1 MTRIIDWAA
10 THSRMV
16 LACLLLSIAAGTAAY
31 ISLPREGSPDIEI
44 PAYFVSVPFP
54 GISAEDSERLL
65 VRPLESRLRDLD
77 GLEEITSTAAENYA
91 GVSLSFAFGID
102 RSKMLADIRDRVDRA
117 ESEFPAGASS
127 ATISEF
133 SFSDFPVVVVVI
145 SGNLPERTLL
155 RVANE
160 IQETLESLGP
170 VLEAG
175 LSGVRDEM
183 LEVIIDPL
191 QLEAYNVSANELVS
205 VVSRNNQLVAAGEIE
220 TEQGAFALKIP
231 SSYESPQD
239 VRELPI
245 KVNGGR
251 VVTLGDLADIKM
263 TYQDRTGTSRQ
274 NGEATFALQ
283 VVKRKGANIIETSQ
297 LVKDTVS
304 GLRASW
310 PDELNGAIS
319 ITYVQDQSDSVSA
332 MVNQLQGS
340 VLTAI
345 AIVMIVVLAALGMRS
360 AILVGFAIPTS
371 FLLCFALLSV
381 MNIAISNIV
390 MFGLILSVGMLVD
403 SAIVIVEL
411 GDRNIREG
419 VGPMRAFRNAAKRMF
434 WPIISSTATTLCAF
448 LPMLFWPGMPGQ
460 FMGTLPVTII
470 FVLSASMVVA
480 LVFLPVVGGVS
491 GRVTRAFETMTA
503 SLRTMRFRTRLFL
516 LGGFVLLG
524 FGSAMAVL
532 NPGMISGDTPGGRN
546 LLATLPGA
554 LLFAVSAFA
563 ISMTVRS
570 LKPKASEPL
579 ETGIK
584 RTEFGKFIKLIVG
597 NPVMPVLVVVATVAF
612 VASTVRYY
620 MANNNGVTFF
630 VETEPDQVRVYVR
643 ARGNLSLHEKDE
655 LVREVEQ
662 LILGTEGIA
671 SVFSTAGSGGLN
683 NAGGS
688 ARPVDTIGDVQVEF
702 LPWEERQ
709 QLGGLVKDSR
719 KIMDLLESKLAD
731 IPGIHTDV
739 QTESNGPQQGKPV
752 SLRLTGD
759 NWEDLVAA
767 ATKVRTKFDNTE
779 GLLFI
784 EDTRPLP
791 GIDWQI
797 DIDVEKAGRF
807 GADVQT
813 VGAMLQ
819 LVTRGILLD
828 EMRVDSSDEEIE
840 IRVRLPEGDRLL
852 STLDT
857 LRIRTDRGL
866 VPLSNFVTRI
876 PVDQLPEIS
885 RADQSRY
892 IDVRSDVN
900 PTLRNEN
907 GRPMTPTERIQF
919 LTDWIENEAGLPGSV
934 SWNWTGDQE
943 EQQESQ
949 TFLIQAFIGALGL
962 MFAVLLA
969 QFNSVYNSVLVLLAV
984 VLSTSGVL
992 IGMVVMNQPFSIIM
1006 TGTGIVALAGIVV
1019 NNNIVLIDTYQEYAK
1034 YMPRLEAI
1042 VRTAEVRIRPV
1053 LLTSITTIA
1062 GLTPMMYGYSIDIV
1076 NGGYTVNTPTS
1087 LWWKQLATAVVFG
1100 LSTATALT
1108 LVFTPSLLALRVWAA
1123 KGSYGLTRRLAATT
1137 LGKSSQVA
1145 LDMRLERALKKTK
1158 DLTFV
1163 WDPSEPAVAMA
1174 SESGSSPQSA
1184 ASSIKP
1190 SEDATRVVPNKP
1202 DENESRAA
1210 QMTER
1215 ALRRKIAPAPTPAQ
1229 GQNEIEAKKTSTR
1242 TIREPANEERPPI
1255 LHAAE

>member
-31 ISLPREGSPDIEI
+31 VSLPREGAPDIEI

-65 VRPLESRLRDLD
+65 VRPLEARLRDLD
-77 GLEEITSTAAENYA
+77 GLSEITSTAAENYA
-91 GVSLSFAFGID
+91 GVSLSFDFGMD
-102 RSKMLADIRDRVDRA
+102 RSKTLADIRDRVDRA

-191 QLEAYNVSANELVS
+191 QLEAYNVTANELVS

-220 TEQGAFALKIP
+220 TERGAFALKIP
-231 SSYESPQD
+231 SSYESAQD
-239 VRELPI
+239 VRDLPI

-263 TYQDRTGTSRQ
+263 TYQDRAGTSRQ

-283 VVKRKGANIIETSQ
+283 IVKRKGANIIETSQ
-297 LVKDTVS
+297 LVKDAVS
-304 GLRASW
+304 EIRAAW
-310 PDELNGAIS
+310 PDELNNAIS
-319 ITYVQDQSDSVSA
+319 ITYVQDQSDSVSG

-340 VLTAI
+340 VLTAVS
-345 AIVMIVVLAALGMRS
+345 IVMIVVLAALGMRS

-419 VGPMRAFRNAAKRMF
+419 VGPMRAYRNAAKRMF

-491 GRVTRAFETMTA
+491 GRVTRTFESMTA
-503 SLRTMRFRTRLFL
+503 SLRRMGLRSKLLL

-532 NPGMISGDTPGGRN
+532 SPGLISGGAPDGRS
-546 LLATLPGA
+546 LMATLPAA

-570 LKPKASEPL
+570 LKPKKSEPL
-579 ETGIK
+579 EAGNK

-612 VASTVRYY
+612 VAGTVRYY
-620 MANNNGVTFF
+620 MSNNNGVAFF
-630 VETEPDQVRVYVR
+630 VETEPEQVRVYVR

-662 LILGTEGIA
+662 IILGTEGVA
-671 SVFSTAGSGGLN
+671 SVFATAGRGGLN
-683 NAGGS
+683 NAGGG
-688 ARPVDTIGDVQVEF
+688 ARPVDSIGEVQIEF
-702 LPWEERQ
+702 MRWEERQ
-709 QLGGLVKDSR
+709 RLGGLAQDSR
-719 KIMDLLESKLAD
+719 RIVDLLETKLAD
-731 IPGIHTDV
+731 LPGIRADV
-739 QTESNGPQQGKPV
+739 QIESNGPQQGKPV

-759 NWEDLVAA
+759 NWKDLMAA
-767 ATKVRTKFDNTE
+767 ATKVRSKFDDTE

-813 VGAMLQ
+813 VGSMLQ

-857 LRIRTDRGL
+857 LRIRTQQGL
-866 VPLSNFVTRI
+866 VPLSNFVTRT

-892 IDVRSDVN
+892 IDVRAGVN
-900 PTLRNEN
+900 PTLLNES

-919 LTDWIENEAGLPGSV
+919 LTQWMETEAGLPESV
-934 SWNWTGDQE
+934 SWNWIGDQE

-992 IGMVVMNQPFSIIM
+992 IGMVVLNQPFSIIM

-1019 NNNIVLIDTYQEYAK
+1019 NNNIVLIDTYQEYSK

-1042 VRTAEVRIRPV
+1042 IRTAEVRIRPV

-1062 GLTPMMYGYSIDIV
+1062 GLTPMMFGYSIDII

-1087 LWWKQLATAVVFG
+1087 LWWKQLASAVVFG

-1108 LVFTPSLLALRVWAA
+1108 LVFTPSLLAIRVWAA

-1137 LGKSSQVA
+1137 LGKNSQVA
-1145 LDMRLERALKKTK
+1145 LDIRLERALKKTR

-1163 WDPSEPAVAMA
+1163 WDQDEPAVAAA
-1174 SESGSSPQSA
+1174 SASAAPLQSA
-1184 ASSIKP
+1184 SSSVK
-1190 SEDATRVVPNKP
+1190 SSR
-1202 DENESRAA
+1202 RAA
-1210 QMTER
+1210 YAAPKASDESKSGIAQVTEI
-1215 ALRRKIAPAPTPAQ
+1215 APRRKIAPMPAQ
-1229 GQNEIEAKKTSTR
+1229 GHGDIKSKKTTAR
-1242 TIREPANEERPPI
+1242 PTREPANEERPPI